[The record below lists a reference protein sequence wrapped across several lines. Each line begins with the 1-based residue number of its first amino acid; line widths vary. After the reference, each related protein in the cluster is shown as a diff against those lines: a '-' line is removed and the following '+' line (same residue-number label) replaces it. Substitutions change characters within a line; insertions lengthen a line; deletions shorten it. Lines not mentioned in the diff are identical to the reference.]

1 VQEVWRW
8 VLTHAEPDDPV
19 LFLPDVASYY
29 YLTRRPSPIR
39 FVLGH
44 QIVTDEHRLEA
55 LAALRARPP
64 RYVVWDDTLLWVDA
78 INPRVYLGPVLTRWI
93 ESNYVEEARIGKT
106 RILRQREASETA
118 SP

>member
-1 VQEVWRW
+1 M
-8 VLTHAEPDDPV
+8 

-29 YLTRRPSPIR
+29 YLTRRASPIR

-44 QIVTDEHRLEA
+44 QIVTDEHRAEV

-78 INPRVYLGPVLTRWI
+78 IDPRVFLGPALTRWI
-93 ESNYVEEARIGKT
+93 ESGYVEETRIGKT
-106 RILRQREASETA
+106 RMLRRREPAGT
-118 SP
+118 PGP